1 MKRIITIIL
10 ILLVSFIITGCN
22 KNEDNNKISI
32 IATNYPSYEFA
43 RAVVNNNSNIEVKM
57 LLKPGS
63 ESHTYEP
70 TPKDIKLIENS
81 KMFIYVGGESD
92 TWVDDILSSIDTSDK
107 KIVRLIDLV
116 ETKSEELKEG
126 MESVEDEEDEIDE
139 EEIDE
144 HVWTSPINAIKIVRK
159 LNEYIDELSIKDK
172 EELDSNAS
180 NYINEL
186 ESIDKEIRS
195 VISSSKR
202 KEIIIGD
209 RFPLRYFADE
219 YSLDYYAAFPGCS
232 EQTEASSKTLSFLIN
247 KVKEDNI
254 PVILKME
261 LSNSNIANTI
271 ASETNTKVLEF
282 NSAHNIKESDFN
294 KGITY
299 IDIMKENIKVLKE
312 ALK

>member
-63 ESHTYEP
+63 EPHTYEP

-126 MESVEDEEDEIDE
+126 MDSVEEEDEED
-139 EEIDE
+139 EIDE

-312 ALK
+312 ALN

>member
-312 ALK
+312 ALN

>member
-70 TPKDIKLIENS
+70 TPKDIKLIKNS

-312 ALK
+312 ALN